1 VSPAPSVTAAAAA
14 AVPLPDGVGAGAGS
28 GVVVAPGATDGV
40 AGVSKA
46 CGPAAWATVSSGFT
60 PRPTSTPHRKITTD
74 TSVVAIP
81 RKTSCLPFS

>member
-1 VSPAPSVTAAAAA
+1 VAI
-14 AVPLPDGVGAGAGS
+14 
-28 GVVVAPGATDGV
+28 APGATELV
-40 AGVSKA
+40 SGVSNG
-46 CGPAAWATVSSGFT
+46 CGPAAWATMSIGLT